1 MTRRDQATKPRT
13 VLQIT
18 PYYPPHLGG
27 LERVVQHLADGLG
40 ARGHEVRVVTTGL
53 GAAGAS
59 RRSGTGAVTVRRHRA
74 VELAHTAIAPG
85 LPLSLLRAPRDAVL
99 HLHCAHAL
107 LPEAVAVVARLR
119 RQPFLLHF
127 HLDVDASGR
136 AGALL
141 PLYKEHVFGRVMR
154 AAAGVV
160 VLTEAQ
166 GAFVRERYRV
176 PPERVHVVPNGV
188 GGEYFMPVR
197 AAAAATAA
205 EPLRLLFVGRL
216 SRQKN
221 VGRLLDALAA
231 VREPV
236 RLRVVGDGELRAEL
250 EARATRLGLTGLTGP
265 TGAAGAAAA
274 TGAPAA
280 TGAATV
286 EFSGGLLG
294 ADLVRAYA
302 DADAFVLPSD
312 KEGMPLVALEAM
324 AAALPVLATRVP
336 GSTELLGGVGL
347 LADPEPAALAAGI
360 DRLARDPDLRLRLA
374 RRSAEAAPGYSW
386 EAVTR
391 QVEQVYAS
399 ALPPTSVH
407 PPKARPTGAEP
418 ATPEPTRTEP
428 TTAEATG
435 AEPATARPSTVE
447 PTKPQPTT
455 AEPGTS
461 EPTTTEPTT
470 TEPTTPEPS
479 AAAPAAAAPPD
490 AEPTTPRPTGARP

>member
-1 MTRRDQATKPRT
+1 MTRRDQAPKPRT

-53 GAAGAS
+53 GAAGAP
-59 RRSGTGAVTVRRHRA
+59 RRSRSGGVSVRRHRA

-141 PLYKEHVFGRVMR
+141 PLYKEQVFGRVMR

-197 AAAAATAA
+197 TAVAATSAD
-205 EPLRLLFVGRL
+205 PLRLLFVGRL

-221 VGRLLDALAA
+221 VARLLDALAA

-250 EARATRLGLTGLTGP
+250 EARAARLGLTGP
-265 TGAAGAAAA
+265 TGPTGA
-274 TGAPAA
+274 TGATAV
-280 TGAATV
+280 TRAATV

-302 DADAFVLPSD
+302 EADAFVLPSD

-360 DRLARDPDLRLRLA
+360 DRLAQDPDLRLQLA

-386 EAVTR
+386 DAVTR

-399 ALPPTSVH
+399 VLPPTAAR
-407 PPKARPTGAEP
+407 PPKARPTG
-418 ATPEPTRTEP
+418 
-428 TTAEATG
+428 
-435 AEPATARPSTVE
+435 
-447 PTKPQPTT
+447 
-455 AEPGTS
+455 
-461 EPTTTEPTT
+461 
-470 TEPTTPEPS
+470 TEPTTPEPNR
-479 AAAPAAAAPPD
+479 P
-490 AEPTTPRPTGARP
+490 EPTTPRPTGARP